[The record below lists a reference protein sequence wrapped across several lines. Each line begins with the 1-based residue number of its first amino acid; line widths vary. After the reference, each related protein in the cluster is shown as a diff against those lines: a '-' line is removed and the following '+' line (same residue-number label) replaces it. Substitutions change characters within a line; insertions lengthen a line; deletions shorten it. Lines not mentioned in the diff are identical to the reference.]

1 MIMIMIIMMMIII
14 IIQAGLV
21 HRDNARPGLLVSLDM
36 EAFLEGEDPCRLPG
50 DEGIILL
57 YNIIMICS
65 IYHILH
71 YIAVSLDMEAFREG
85 EDPCRPHN
93 DEGINLIIYIMI

>member
-1 MIMIMIIMMMIII
+1 MIMIMIMMMIMI

-57 YNIIMICS
+57 YKIIIICS
-65 IYHILH
+65 I
-71 YIAVSLDMEAFREG
+71 
-85 EDPCRPHN
+85 
-93 DEGINLIIYIMI
+93 